1 MKGAKLS
8 QFECRDAVETTIYK
22 SVEYPME
29 AVTLT
34 EKQWQSIMWPLWKT
48 MLPKMGINRYFP
60 KELHYAPMKFSG
72 LGFKDPYHW
81 QFLKQMQSFIR
92 EWERP
97 SITNQLLHGVI
108 EQQIVELG
116 FQPAKGEL

>member
-1 MKGAKLS
+1 
-8 QFECRDAVETTIYK
+8 
-22 SVEYPME
+22 
-29 AVTLT
+29 
-34 EKQWQSIMWPLWKT
+34 
-48 MLPKMGINRYFP
+48 
-60 KELHYAPMKFSG
+60 MKFSG

-81 QFLKQMQSFIR
+81 QFLKQMQSFVR

-116 FQPAKGEL
+116 FQPAKGEWLFGITEPYLTDGWWKDLLCYCYKYHWRLELEIALPKRTTTDRFSLSLACYSVEMD